1 MDLRNKLFELSDE
14 KYKKFHSGLC
24 PNTDNIIGVRLPQLR
39 QIAKE
44 IAKGDWRGYL
54 ENCLEDYYEENLIN
68 GLVIA
73 YAKCNVEEKLQYIKG
88 FVPKIDNW
96 AVCDSFCNSLKFT
109 TKNKETLWEFLQPY
123 LNSSKEFEVRF
134 AVVMMLNYYITEEYI
149 DIVLKSLDK
158 INHNGYYVKM
168 AVAWAVS
175 ICFIHFED
183 KTMDF
188 LKNNNL
194 DDFTYNKS
202 LQKICESLR
211 VDKYTKVLIKSM
223 KRKNNNS

>member
-1 MDLRNKLFELSDE
+1 MDLRNRLFELSDE

-73 YAKCNVEEKLQYIKG
+73 YAKCDVEEKLQYIKV
-88 FVPKIDNW
+88 FVPKINYW
-96 AVCDSFCNSLKFT
+96 AICDSFCSSLKFT
-109 TKNKETLWEFLQPY
+109 TKNREIVWEFLQPY
-123 LNSSKEFEVRF
+123 LNSDKEFKIRF

-158 INHNGYYVKM
+158 ISHDGYYVKM

-175 ICFIHFED
+175 ICFIHFKD

-211 VDKYTKVLIKSM
+211 VNKDTKILIKSM
-223 KRKNNNS
+223 KRKK

>member
-1 MDLRNKLFELSDE
+1 MDLRNKLFELADE

-24 PNTDNIIGVRLPQLR
+24 PTTDNIIGVRLPQLR

-44 IAKGDWRGYL
+44 IDKDDWRGYL

-73 YAKCNVEEKLQYIKG
+73 YAKCDVEEKLQYIKG

-109 TKNKETLWEFLQPY
+109 TKNREIIWEFLKPY
-123 LNSSKEFEVRF
+123 LNSDKEFEIRF

-149 DIVLKSLDK
+149 DAVLKCLDK
-158 INHNGYYVKM
+158 ISHDGYYVKM

-183 KTMDF
+183 NTMAF

-211 VDKYTKVLIKSM
+211 VNKDTKILIKSM
-223 KRKNNNS
+223 KRKK

>member
-1 MDLRNKLFELSDE
+1 MDLRNKLFELADE

-44 IAKGDWRGYL
+44 ITKDDWRGYL

-73 YAKCNVEEKLQYIKG
+73 YAKCDVEEKLQYIKG

-109 TKNKETLWEFLQPY
+109 TKNREIVWEFLKPY
-123 LNSSKEFEVRF
+123 LNSDKEFEIRF

-149 DIVLKSLDK
+149 DAVLKCLDK
-158 INHNGYYVKM
+158 ISHDGYYVKM

-211 VDKYTKVLIKSM
+211 VNKDTKILIKSM
-223 KRKNNNS
+223 KRKK